1 MALLQK
7 PPLSAFFRYL
17 RLSVAALA
25 LTALAAATAQAEE
38 AAQNQ
43 DDADAA
49 SARHRI
55 LVLPYSSIHRMLPAQ
70 TGEKSAQFL
79 KTELRG
85 SEGVKLVRLKRS
97 ADAASVVN
105 PTPARD
111 QSQLNRASQSA
122 AEASA
127 ALDNGDFTLAITKFH
142 EAIDLEKAQHPYVA
156 FTDLRQ
162 QFIGLAVA
170 SFQLGEEDEG
180 IRYLEAAA
188 RIDPTQRLDA
198 KKLPPIFVR
207 TFDDVLRQLGEQPR
221 ASLTVDCSVPSS
233 KVLLDGRELGVTP
246 LSRTDLLSG
255 THYLQIIPP
264 QGTTVWAQP
273 VDLISGQQ
281 AKVSAK
287 IDLIGGALAEI
298 DRELSDNQLTQAVI
312 ERATELARHSAAS
325 HVVLGGIHQDKDGIA
340 VTSYLLSI
348 GDKTVC
354 PIERA
359 LFDAGMMSAGIELY
373 KVGAD
378 IVQKL
383 EKCPSPRRLP
393 SPVAAEVPTRT
404 AQASLVRPDALT
416 NFMAYEHT
424 PAAKHQKSAA
434 PPPQQPPAATVTD
447 DAAPRNADLQPPAP
461 VVAASIGDEPGS
473 DTPWTQAEQA
483 DPAVKEEKRSLTW
496 LWITLGVVAAAGIA
510 TGSYFI
516 YDATHEPK
524 GSGTVSW
531 AL

>member
-1 MALLQK
+1 MAIPQK
-7 PPLSAFFRYL
+7 TSLPAFFRYM
-17 RLSVAALA
+17 RLSVAVL
-25 LTALAAATAQAEE
+25 LMTAAAAVTAHAEE
-38 AAQNQ
+38 AEKHQ
-43 DDADAA
+43 DDA
-49 SARHRI
+49 ARHQI

-79 KTELRG
+79 KTELKG
-85 SEGVKLVRLKRS
+85 SDGVKLVRLKRS

-105 PTPARD
+105 PTPMRD
-111 QSQLNRASQSA
+111 QSQLNRASQSS

-127 ALDNGDFTLAITKFH
+127 ALETGDFTLAITKFH
-142 EAIDLEKAQHPYVA
+142 EAIDLEKAQHPYAV
-156 FTDLRQ
+156 FSELRQ

-207 TFDDVLRQLGEQPR
+207 TFDNVLKQLSEQPR
-221 ASLTVDCSVPSS
+221 ASLQVDCSVANS
-233 KVLLDGRELGVTP
+233 KVLLDGKEIGVTP
-246 LSRTDLLSG
+246 LIRKDLLSG
-255 THYLQIIPP
+255 THYLKIIPP

-287 IDLIGGALAEI
+287 IDLIGGALTEI
-298 DRELSDNQLTQAVI
+298 DRELSNNQLTQAVI
-312 ERATELARHSAAS
+312 QRATELARYSSAS
-325 HVVLGGIHQDKDGIA
+325 HVVLGGIHQEKDGIA
-340 VTSYLLSI
+340 VTSYLLSV
-348 GDKTVC
+348 DAQTVC

-359 LFDAGMMSAGIELY
+359 LFDPGMMSAGIELY

-383 EKCPSPRRLP
+383 DKCPSPRRLP
-393 SPVAAEVPTRT
+393 SPVAAEAPTRT
-404 AQASLVRPDALT
+404 AQASLARPDALA

-424 PAAKHQKSAA
+424 PTAKHQKSA
-434 PPPQQPPAATVTD
+434 PPPTQPPAVAVND
-447 DAAPRNADLQPPAP
+447 DAAPRNVDLQPPVP

-473 DTPWTQAEQA
+473 ETPWTQENQTK
-483 DPAVKEEKRSLTW
+483 PAVKEEKRNLTW

-510 TGSYFI
+510 TGGYFI
-516 YDATHEPK
+516 YDATHEPT